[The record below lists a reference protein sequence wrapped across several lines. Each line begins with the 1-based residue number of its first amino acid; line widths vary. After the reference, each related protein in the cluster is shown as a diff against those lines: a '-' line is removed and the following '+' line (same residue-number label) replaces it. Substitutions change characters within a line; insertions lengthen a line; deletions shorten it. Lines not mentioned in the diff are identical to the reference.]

1 MLTDKVMKYY
11 SEENDLNCAE
21 SMIYGANDEYDLKLS
36 EDALKTMSAFGG
48 GMAVESVCGAL
59 TGAVAALGIMFT
71 GDKSVEKD
79 RRKEI
84 IENFYKSFEEKLG
97 TDNCEELKEK
107 YKDEVEGCLK
117 VVELSAEVL
126 EEIVDKYNKETN
138 MNIKYMNKLI
148 ESLKESDLD
157 AMFIAPSEELMFL
170 ADFSPHICER
180 IQGLFVKEN
189 GDYFYFCNRLTRD
202 EVEENLPSEKVY
214 SWLDNQGFLKDLENL
229 LEEKNLIG
237 KTIGVN
243 STARAFNILD
253 VMDNIDVKFKNGKS
267 ILEDMRIIK
276 TEDEIDKMKEAGRK
290 TDEVMKET
298 IDFIKPGMTEGEIVE
313 RVKTLFEE
321 KDMVCEFAIV
331 ACGPHTALPHYSGTE
346 GVVKK
351 KDVVL
356 MDIGGKYKGLTS
368 DMTRT
373 VFVGGASE
381 EEVEVYNI
389 VLESNKKG
397 ISMANKGTVAKEV
410 DNAAR
415 KIIEK
420 KGYGNYFTTR
430 LGHGIGYSVHEAPYI
445 TGYNNLILDEA
456 MAFSIEPGIYMKGK
470 FGVRIEDIVIIE
482 DGKAV
487 RINNFTKEMII
498 I

>member
-148 ESLKESDLD
+148 ESLKESDLE

>member
-148 ESLKESDLD
+148 ESLKESDLE

-253 VMDNIDVKFKNGKS
+253 VMDNIDVEFKNGKS